1 MRGIG
6 STGSMMDMG
15 SKRGQRAAVIE
26 ASIDRGVGT
35 VLGCTDFIQEMCML
49 GSGLTGRA
57 MVVECILVL
66 MEVNMLGSLSGA

>member
-6 STGSMMDMG
+6 SMASMMAMG
-15 SKRGQRAAVIE
+15 SKRGQRAAGIE

-35 VLGCTDFIQEMCML
+35 VLGCIDFIHETSML

-66 MEVNMLGSLSGA
+66 MEVNMSGSLSGA